1 MQGPNTM
8 NSCPRCAH
16 DNSAD
21 VHLCGDCG
29 LRLDGLCPACHT
41 QNDHSARFCGN
52 CRHDFAAN
60 PGERHQ
66 PSSGDLRDEHH
77 SSPYAER
84 TSSIPPGIDCPRCM
98 HTNVPGALFCDNCGL
113 IFANVQPRR
122 RQSRTVAGFAVGK
135 LWQRFGGFMI
145 DGLIIFALLMVVAP
159 ITINESLSD
168 IRGSIEEGTQSQ
180 RMTVLDSILTV
191 TYETLLVAAITTTI
205 GKRVFGLAVIRADGS
220 KVTFKRALVRAGVK
234 ALTISL
240 LPGVLPLILIFANVI
255 MVAARSDK
263 RAIHDLIAGTAVIQ
277 LRK

>member
-1 MQGPNTM
+1 
-8 NSCPRCAH
+8 
-16 DNSAD
+16 
-21 VHLCGDCG
+21 
-29 LRLDGLCPACHT
+29 
-41 QNDHSARFCGN
+41 
-52 CRHDFAAN
+52 
-60 PGERHQ
+60 
-66 PSSGDLRDEHH
+66 
-77 SSPYAER
+77 
-84 TSSIPPGIDCPRCM
+84 M
-98 HTNVPGALFCDNCGL
+98 HTNAPGALFCDNCGL